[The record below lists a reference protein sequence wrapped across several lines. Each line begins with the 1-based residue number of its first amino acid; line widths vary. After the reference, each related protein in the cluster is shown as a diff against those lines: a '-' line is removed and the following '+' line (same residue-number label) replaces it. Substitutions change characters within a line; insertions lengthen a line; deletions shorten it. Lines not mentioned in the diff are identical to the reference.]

1 YINRFVTINMG
12 ARIFLLATALVT
24 VHLCGFTQVG
34 RSTIRGKVQTA
45 DGHALAYAS
54 VLIKDTRYGTMVMED
69 GSFQFYVP
77 PGNHVL
83 VVSYAGYIAMQRPV
97 EIGSSQQL
105 DVGILTVDAP
115 ANRLREVVVSDMQK
129 NKFARKETQGVA
141 RMPLANLENP
151 QAYSVIT
158 KELMQELS
166 AVDYNTALTQIPGVV
181 VMNGVN
187 DSGNDVLLR
196 GFRASASMRNG
207 LVSFP
212 RTQSEIFNLERVE
225 VLKGP
230 SATLFG
236 ASM

>member
-1 YINRFVTINMG
+1 
-12 ARIFLLATALVT
+12 
-24 VHLCGFTQVG
+24 
-34 RSTIRGKVQTA
+34 
-45 DGHALAYAS
+45 
-54 VLIKDTRYGTMVMED
+54 
-69 GSFQFYVP
+69 
-77 PGNHVL
+77 
-83 VVSYAGYIAMQRPV
+83 
-97 EIGSSQQL
+97 
-105 DVGILTVDAP
+105 
-115 ANRLREVVVSDMQK
+115 
-129 NKFARKETQGVA
+129 
-141 RMPLANLENP
+141 NLENP

-236 ASM
+236 ASMTSYGGVVDNITKKPFESFRGEVGYQTGSWGLNRLTFDLNTP